1 MPHNALSGPRS
12 IIYAQI
18 LLAESAKAYCKAHKH
33 GKVNN
38 INAKKKK
45 QEASYVIPS
54 FTIMIALYSPPRNVQ
69 NTSDAR

>member
-54 FTIMIALYSPPRNVQ
+54 FT
-69 NTSDAR
+69 